1 MSVIDIS
8 DKLQK
13 HTANKY
19 KTRLATAIKQIVIHH
34 SATKPISVS
43 GQADAEAFARYH
55 VIELGWPG
63 IGYHYVIGKDG
74 TVLKTNPNSVSSYHA
89 GKANATSLGVC
100 LVGVFDIKEPPQ
112 EQWEAALRL
121 TRELM
126 GAYGIPAERVIGH
139 REVPAA
145 KSCPGNKFDM
155 NAFRRCLT

>member
-8 DKLQK
+8 DKLQR
-13 HTANKY
+13 HTSNKY

-34 SATKPISVS
+34 SATKPNSSDGIR
-43 GQADAEAFARYH
+43 DAEAFARYH

-100 LVGVFDIKEPPQ
+100 LVGTFDVKEPPE
-112 EQWEAALRL
+112 EQWDAALRL

-126 GAYGIPAERVIGH
+126 GAYGIPVERVIGH
-139 REVPAA
+139 REVPAN
-145 KSCPGNKFDM
+145 KSCPGNRFDM
-155 NAFRRCLT
+155 DKFRRCLT